1 MSWFDKNDCKG
12 YAKSVK
18 KLKFTF
24 WKEPDGMFLGFLN
37 DFPDH
42 WTQGE
47 DLADLKEHL
56 RDLYALFSTDDIPG
70 IKQVQELDVEVA

>member
-1 MSWFDKNDCKG
+1 MKT
-12 YAKSVK
+12 
-18 KLKFTF
+18 LKFTF
-24 WKEPDGMFLGFLN
+24 WKEPDGMLLGFLN

-47 DLADLKEHL
+47 DLSDLKEHL
-56 RDLYALFSTDDIPG
+56 KDLYELFSTGDLPG